1 MRRVAEAALALYDI
15 EVVSLR
21 LVARATNLIYRVRS
35 RDGRSFALRLA
46 SPGWRTRSDLQ
57 SEAMW
62 LEAIASDTAIPA
74 PRIMR
79 ASDSTAL
86 VVCSVGGVPVE
97 HPATLMSWLPGV
109 PLGRHLNQ
117 KNLEKL
123 GVLFGELHI
132 HGAQWSPPQG
142 FTVRKFD
149 QIFARGEP
157 DVICDAMQIDAHTP
171 HTERIVH
178 LMTETV
184 NAAYAALDPMDLR
197 VIHCD
202 LWHGNVKLHH
212 GVLHPFDF
220 EDTVWGY
227 RLHDIAMS
235 MLDLYETGDPRQYEG
250 LLAAFQRGYES
261 QLDWPEGDLAVLQCG
276 RILWRVNWVARFQR
290 QHLHKS
296 LAFSTKLFE
305 RYLKTG
311 KLLPLDL
318 SG

>member
-1 MRRVAEAALALYDI
+1 
-15 EVVSLR
+15 
-21 LVARATNLIYRVRS
+21 
-35 RDGRSFALRLA
+35 
-46 SPGWRTRSDLQ
+46 
-57 SEAMW
+57 
-62 LEAIASDTAIPA
+62 
-74 PRIMR
+74 
-79 ASDSTAL
+79 
-86 VVCSVGGVPVE
+86 
-97 HPATLMSWLPGV
+97 
-109 PLGRHLNQ
+109 
-117 KNLEKL
+117 
-123 GVLFGELHI
+123 
-132 HGAQWSPPQG
+132 
-142 FTVRKFD
+142 
-149 QIFARGEP
+149 
-157 DVICDAMQIDAHTP
+157 
-171 HTERIVH
+171 
-178 LMTETV
+178 
-184 NAAYAALDPMDLR
+184 MDLR

-276 RILWRVNWVARFQR
+276 RIIWRVNWVTRFQR